1 MDTRKIDLNLL
12 LTLEALLI
20 EQNVTK
26 AAVRL
31 HLSQPAVSAQL
42 NRLRDLFQDP
52 LFIAGRRGMAP
63 TAKALELV
71 APLSEALGKIR
82 VTLQSHQEFVPE
94 TDSLTVT
101 LAGTDYIQ
109 AAVMMQLVAE
119 LQEAAPGVR
128 AAIKHYDPDRVEQ
141 QLIEGQVDAVIATPS
156 AMQPHLRAY
165 HLFYESYVLVG
176 RAGHPSLQGNLT
188 MADFAT
194 LKHIIV
200 SPSGGGFTTPVD
212 SILATAGLK
221 REIAV
226 SAASF
231 LFIPGMVAIS
241 DLVALVPGRLIQP
254 PFNQLSVAELPWL
267 KERFEVSLIW
277 HERSHN
283 HAGHRWLRELII
295 ARIAENCGV

>member
-26 AAVRL
+26 AALRL

-42 NRLRDLFQDP
+42 NRLRDLFHDP
-52 LFIAGRRGMAP
+52 LFIAGRRGMTP

-82 VTLQSHQEFVPE
+82 VTLQSHQDFAPE
-94 TDSLTVT
+94 SDSLTVT
-101 LAGTDYIQ
+101 FSGTDYIQ
-109 AAVMMQLVAE
+109 AAVMMPLIAE
-119 LQEAAPGVR
+119 LQQAAPNVR
-128 AAIKHYDPDRVEQ
+128 VAIKHYSPDHVEQ
-141 QLIEGQVDAVIATPS
+141 QLIEGQVDAAIATPS
-156 AMQPHLRAY
+156 AMQFHLRNH

-176 RAGHPSLQGNLT
+176 RAGHPKLQEQLT
-188 MADFAT
+188 MADFAA
-194 LKHIIV
+194 LKHIMV

-212 SILATAGLK
+212 NMLAAVGLK

-231 LFIPGMVAIS
+231 LFIPGMVANS
-241 DLVALVPGRLIQP
+241 DLVALVPRRLILAA
-254 PFNQLSVAELPWL
+254 FNQLCVAELPWL
-267 KERFEVSLIW
+267 TERFEVSLIW
-277 HERSHN
+277 HDRSHN
-283 HAGHRWLRELII
+283 HAGHRWLRDLII
-295 ARIAENCGV
+295 ARTVNAKNA